1 MFTLPF
7 HVVGCSH
14 ESTDVATIG
23 RLSIAEP
30 ELSSLLRDV
39 AGAGLPCVL
48 LSTCNRTELYWWG
61 AGDAAPI
68 FRAWVTG
75 RLGVVPAR
83 AIERRDADLAVR
95 HLFAV
100 AAGLRSQRLGE
111 PEILGQ
117 LRRAWM
123 IARDAGVT
131 VSQLDGV
138 FQRGIQAA
146 RRIRARAGE
155 FDWGHSLGEAAASFI
170 EAHDS
175 AGWNGQRVLIVG
187 TGAAAESAA
196 MAVARRAPQSITVLS
211 RTDDR
216 ARSLAANVG
225 AGAAPWS
232 ERLAALQHADVA
244 IFATRSKSAVFTA
257 KDAAGIM
264 GARAGART
272 VWLDLGVPPNV
283 EPHAPEPGLSLFGL
297 SDLPQ
302 DIDATAEGAVM
313 AFDALQHELARFATE
328 LHRRSLAERLPAM
341 ESIANDVARATVQRL
356 RASMGVPTADGELSP
371 DLDEAV
377 TDVARRMTRLLLR
390 EIASVERRDGADD
403 RVKRR
408 VDRSPALASTR
419 GVA

>member
-1 MFTLPF
+1 VFTLPF

-14 ESTDVATIG
+14 ESTDSRVIG
-23 RLSIAEP
+23 RLGIADP
-30 ELSSLLRDV
+30 ELSTLLRDV
-39 AGAGLPCVL
+39 FAAGIPCVL

-61 AGDAAPI
+61 NTDAAPI

-75 RLGVVPAR
+75 RLGTVPPR

-131 VSQLDGV
+131 VPALDGV

-155 FDWGHSLGEAAASFI
+155 FEWGQSLGEAAAAFI
-170 EAHDS
+170 
-175 AGWNGQRVLIVG
+175 AGRVPAGRGWASTRVLLVG

-196 MAVARRAPQSITVLS
+196 AAIAARGPAAMAVTS
-211 RTDDR
+211 RTDER
-216 ARSLAANVG
+216 ALALAGTIG
-225 AGAAPWS
+225 ASTVPWTS
-232 ERLAALQHADVA
+232 RHTALVDADVV
-244 IFATRSKSAVFTA
+244 IFATRSKVPVVGGGEALDVMRT
-257 KDAAGIM
+257 
-264 GARAGART
+264 RAGADAL
-272 VWLDLGVPPNV
+272 WLDLGVPRNV
-283 EPHAPEPGLSLFGL
+283 EANIAAQGLSLFTL

-302 DIDATAEGAVM
+302 DLDADAEGA
-313 AFDALQHELARFATE
+313 AAADSALQHELARFATE

-341 ESIANDVARATVQRL
+341 ESIANDIARTTVQRL
-356 RASMGVPTADGELSP
+356 RASMGISGGDEMLTPEL
-371 DLDEAV
+371 DAAAV
-377 TDVARRMTRLLLR
+377 DAARRLTRALLR
-390 EIASVERRDGADD
+390 EVGSTERLPRA
-403 RVKRR
+403 RR
-408 VDRSPALASTR
+408 VSE
-419 GVA
+419 VA